1 MKKLGR
7 GLSELGLSELL
18 KHSQQNRAQPQTAE
32 EKLAHLPID
41 EVFPGQ
47 YQPRNHIDPQALE
60 ELANSIRAQGVL
72 QPIIVRAQGNKY
84 EIIAGERRWRAA
96 KLAEC
101 DKIPAVIRDISDQTA
116 MAAALIENI
125 QRHDLNALEEAQAL
139 QRLLEEFHLTHQAVA
154 DAVGKSRS
162 AVTNLVRL
170 VNLHPEV
177 KLLMSQGLL
186 EKGHALLL
194 IPLDEIEQTSIA
206 QQIVAAQLS
215 VRETEKLVAQLK
227 NNTGQKPQIGYKMIN
242 KNGQEIQIADKLKA
256 KVAIRQNTEG
266 KGKIIIYY
274 HSETE
279 LEEILS
285 HIQ

>member
-18 KHSQQNRAQPQTAE
+18 KHAEANQTQPQASP
-32 EKLAHLPID
+32 EKLMLLPID
-41 EVFPGQ
+41 DVFPGQ

-60 ELANSIRAQGVL
+60 ELANSIRAQGIL
-72 QPIIVRAQGNKY
+72 QPIIVRTQGNKY

-96 KLAEC
+96 KLAQL
-101 DKIPAVIRDISDQTA
+101 DKIPAIVRATSDQTA

-125 QRHDLNALEEAQAL
+125 QRQDLNALEEAQAL

-170 VNLHPEV
+170 VNLRPEV

-194 IPLDEIEQTSIA
+194 IPLDEQAQTSIA
-206 QQIVAAQLS
+206 QKIVAEQLN
-215 VRETEKLVAQLK
+215 VRETEEWLAQLK
-227 NNTGQKPQIGYKMIN
+227 NKAGQNPSIGYKMIN
-242 KNGQEIQIADKLKA
+242 KNDQETQIADKLKS
-256 KVAIRQNTEG
+256 KVTIRQNTKG
-266 KGKIIIYY
+266 KGKIVIYY
-274 HSETE
+274 HSEAE